1 MPKMYEIV
9 ESIERL
15 NMDLEDGRIDQDTYL
30 GTLESLDMDLT
41 DKAEAIVRS
50 IRNEDSYILRLEE
63 EIMLL
68 KDKRDRAKKHNEGR
82 KRYLQLCLQRIGVKR
97 LNAGIWK
104 LSIQNNGGLPP
115 LAKEGDPSQ
124 LPERFRK
131 VTYSPIKDEIK
142 RALMNGETIEGWEL
156 GEQGESLRI
165 K

>member
-1 MPKMYEIV
+1 MKLYDIV
-9 ESIERL
+9 ENIERL
-15 NMDLEDGRIDQDTYL
+15 NLDLEDGKIDEQTYL
-30 GTLESLDMDLT
+30 DTVESLDMDLT
-41 DKAEAIVRS
+41 DKCEAIVRS

-68 KDKRDRAKKHNEGR
+68 KDKREKARRHNEGR
-82 KRYLQLCLQRIGVKR
+82 KQYLKLCLDRIGVKR
-97 LNAGIWK
+97 LDAGIWK
-104 LSIQNNGGLPP
+104 LAIQNNGGLPP